1 MQLSGLKFSI
11 SEVFSTTPKILF
23 DAWLDSDSHSS
34 MTGSK
39 SQVSNREGEEFSA
52 WDGYIKGRNL
62 ELQRPYRILQSWRT
76 ADFEDSET
84 DSVLEIAFSKEDDGT
99 RVTIRHSELPEHGT
113 QYKQGWVEAYF
124 DPMKIYFPN
133 K

>member
-1 MQLSGLKFSI
+1 MERSGLTFSI
-11 SEVFSTTPKILF
+11 SEVFSTTPEILF

-52 WDGYIKGRNL
+52 WDGYIRGRNL
-62 ELQRPYRILQSWRT
+62 ELHRPFRILQSWST

-84 DSVLEIAFSKEDDGT
+84 NSVLEILFSKEEDGT

-113 QYKQGWVEAYF
+113 QYRQGWVEAYF
-124 DPMKIYFPN
+124 DPMKLYFPE